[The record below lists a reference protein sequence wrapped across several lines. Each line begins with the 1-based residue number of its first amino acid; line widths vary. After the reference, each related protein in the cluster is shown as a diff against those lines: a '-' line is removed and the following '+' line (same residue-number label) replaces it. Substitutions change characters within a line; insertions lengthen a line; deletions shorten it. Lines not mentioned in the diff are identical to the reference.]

1 MQFDQYSSSMISKI
15 TIALDLDSVLADVMQ
30 IWLEEYNAIF
40 NTKIKKR
47 DISDWH
53 IHNILSISKQ
63 QITDLFIMVWK
74 KRWQDIPPTSN
85 DLSDVINQLQN
96 KGFRISIITKRERV
110 TMPFVAHWLDLN
122 NSYLSMILFSFLMTC
137 QRAIFLS
144 FYWSMILRSMRKKL
158 LPLKDNNF

>member
-1 MQFDQYSSSMISKI
+1 MQPDQYSSSMVSEI

-40 NTKIKKR
+40 NSKIKKR

-74 KRWQDIPPTSN
+74 KRWQDIP
-85 DLSDVINQLQN
+85 
-96 KGFRISIITKRERV
+96 
-110 TMPFVAHWLDLN
+110 
-122 NSYLSMILFSFLMTC
+122 
-137 QRAIFLS
+137 
-144 FYWSMILRSMRKKL
+144 RSACGTGRR
-158 LPLKDNNF
+158 PV